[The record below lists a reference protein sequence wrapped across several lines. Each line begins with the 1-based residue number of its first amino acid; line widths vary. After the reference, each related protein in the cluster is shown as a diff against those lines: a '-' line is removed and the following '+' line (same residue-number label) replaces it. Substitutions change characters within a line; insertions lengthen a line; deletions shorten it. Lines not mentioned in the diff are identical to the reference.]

1 MYKLAF
7 RSINI
12 ALLEKY
18 GDNASIQIAQ
28 RCYWTSVRIIIRLQA
43 ISYSVAIVVDYY
55 I

>member
-28 RCYWTSVRIIIRLQA
+28 MLLDLSKNNYKTAGNKLFCG
-43 ISYSVAIVVDYY
+43 YSS
-55 I
+55 